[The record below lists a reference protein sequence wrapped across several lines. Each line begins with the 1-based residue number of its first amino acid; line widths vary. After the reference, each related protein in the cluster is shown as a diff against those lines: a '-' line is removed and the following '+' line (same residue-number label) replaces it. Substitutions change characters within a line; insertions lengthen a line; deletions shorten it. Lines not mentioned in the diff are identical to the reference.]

1 MLEILLEVV
10 DPIIWNEVIDI
21 NVIETAIIVHLS
33 SNVLQVA
40 NVTIS
45 RISNHVT
52 IDEY

>member
-10 DPIIWNEVIDI
+10 DPIIWNETIDM
-21 NVIETAIIVHLS
+21 NVSDTAIIVHLS

-40 NVTIS
+40 NVTIN
-45 RISNHVT
+45 RISNPVT